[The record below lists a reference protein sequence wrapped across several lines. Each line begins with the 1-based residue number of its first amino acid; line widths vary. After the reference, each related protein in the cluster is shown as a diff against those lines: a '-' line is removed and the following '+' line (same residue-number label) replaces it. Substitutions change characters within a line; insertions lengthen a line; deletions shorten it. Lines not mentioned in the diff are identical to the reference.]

1 MRLRAIAIALVVL
14 TTLPVAR
21 AAEPPPAP
29 VQQKDIEDLT
39 VLGVRDKLIRDFVRS
54 YAAPTRTLI
63 GQLARW
69 RAGICPVTAGLS
81 KEFNTFVTARIKDVA
96 REVGAPVEPKEKCK
110 VNLQVIFSPN
120 PQAQMDAVRIKA
132 AWMLGSHYKAEEK
145 ELATVTHTIQSWYAT
160 ATNDYNGQTTLDD
173 IGDISGKCEYELP
186 PAFCGPNAAGPCKIT
201 ASVCAAVRPGRTGSG
216 FRSEFALVTIVVD
229 MKKVADIEI
238 GPVADYIAMAG
249 LAQTKATDT
258 CRGLPSISNLLTKDC
273 PADRKANALTQTDI
287 AYLRALYQMNA
298 ESAAGLQQIDLANWM
313 RINLDGK

>member
-1 MRLRAIAIALVVL
+1 MKYRAIAAACALFAA
-14 TTLPVAR
+14 TAQ
-21 AAEPPPAP
+21 AAEIPQAP
-29 VQQKDIEDLT
+29 VQQKEIEDLT
-39 VLGVRDKLIRDFVRS
+39 VLGVREKLLRDFVRS

-69 RAGICPVTAGLS
+69 KDGICPVTAGLS
-81 KEFNTFVTARIKDVA
+81 KEFNAFVTARIKDVA
-96 REVGAPVEPKEKCK
+96 RDVGAPVEAKEKCK

-160 ATNDYNGQTTLDD
+160 STTDYNGQTTMDD
-173 IGDISGKCEYELP
+173 IGDISGKCVTEIP
-186 PAFCGPNAAGPCKIT
+186 PQLCGRKAGDAPCEVSS
-201 ASVCAAVRPGRTGSG
+201 SVCAAVRPGRTGSG
-216 FRSEFALVTIVVD
+216 FRSQFALVTIVVD
-229 MKKVADIEI
+229 MKKLADIEI

-249 LAQTKATDT
+249 LAQTKASET
-258 CRGLPSISNLLTKDC
+258 CRGLPSISNLLAKDC
-273 PADRKANALTQTDI
+273 PADRKANTLTQTDV